1 MTIRVT
7 ANVLRNIIRSVILE
21 ESQRRNSQ
29 RRLQESRRRAY
40 RLYEGF
46 KNNFEDN
53 LNNYN
58 PDAKELADI
67 DAARLRQVHDER
79 IARRR
84 ALAAAT
90 QPSFNYNPN
99 APENFISDPDAARLR
114 QVHDERIARKR
125 AVLAQLAATQSS
137 SPGDDDW
144 YPSVDDEELEASEKA
159 AALSQFKKPAQKKL
173 SYTDWSPF
181 NYESS
186 EYMNNYEYEFGGD
199 MPRGDKNAVGSVAKL
214 YDLIMNINSVES
226 FEQIQDFEVFEPM
239 VMRCYDE
246 INYLIRS
253 SSPAIDQ
260 VMSDVSAMADRM
272 NALQEELGG
281 FDDGD
286 ISDQVASV
294 VRLYEFY
301 NGVDW

>member
-7 ANVLRNIIRSVILE
+7 ANGPRNIIRSVILE

-67 DAARLRQVHDER
+67 
-79 IARRR
+79 
-84 ALAAAT
+84 
-90 QPSFNYNPN
+90 
-99 APENFISDPDAARLR
+99 DAARLR